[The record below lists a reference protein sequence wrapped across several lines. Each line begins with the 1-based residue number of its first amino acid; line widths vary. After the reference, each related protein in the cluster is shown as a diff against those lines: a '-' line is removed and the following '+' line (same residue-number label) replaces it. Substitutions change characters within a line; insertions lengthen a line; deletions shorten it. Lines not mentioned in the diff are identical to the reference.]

1 MAQKKMGRP
10 TLGEKPMKQRLFVL
24 LDDKTREK
32 LSYLQKEL
40 GTTRSDIVRKG
51 IERMYNDLKK

>member
-40 GTTRSDIVRKG
+40 GTTRSDIVR
-51 IERMYNDLKK
+51 

>member
-1 MAQKKMGRP
+1 MAQKKIGRP